1 MGNGTKLIE
10 TDRLILRKF
19 KLSDTNDMF
28 NNWASDKRVTKYLS
42 WNAHESLAV
51 SEKLINIWVSEYNDN
66 TYNWAIEL
74 KEINQVIGSIS
85 IVNLDELNKACE
97 IGYCIGNKHWNK
109 GIVTEAFSSI
119 IDYLFNETE
128 MNRIC
133 AKHDINNIGSG
144 EVMKKCNMKY
154 EGTLREVQYRNN
166 MFCSLSVYSILKNE
180 YEQNL

>member
-1 MGNGTKLIE
+1 MGNGTKSIE

-19 KLSDTNDMF
+19 KLSDANDMF

-42 WNAHESLAV
+42 WKEHESLEV
-51 SEKLINIWVSEYNDN
+51 SENLIRIWVSEYGNN
-66 TYNWAIEL
+66 IYNWAIEL

-85 IVNLDELNKACE
+85 IVNLDELNKVCE
-97 IGYCIGNKHWNK
+97 IGYCIGSKHWNK
-109 GIVTEAFSSI
+109 GIVTEAFRSI

-128 MNRIC
+128 MNKIC
-133 AKHDINNIGSG
+133 AKHDINNIASG

-166 MFCSLSVYSILKNE
+166 MFCSLSVYSILKSE
-180 YEQNL
+180 YEQDL